1 MLSISCKRFERKYSS
16 CTGRSSEN
24 LSSSRAGA
32 QEKKKDRV
40 FPEFHRPLNVNV
52 LFCRVFLN
60 LTVYDQTQG
69 TDAVFS

>member
-1 MLSISCKRFERKYSS
+1 MFERNHTS

-24 LSSSRAGA
+24 LSSSSGGA

-40 FPEFHRPLNVNV
+40 FPEFHPPLNVNV
-52 LFCRVFLN
+52 LFCRFFFN

-69 TDAVFS
+69 TGAVFS